1 MSKAKIIDKKSI
13 ESILCEKEILSSI
26 HHSFI
31 VNLIYSFQDHD
42 NLYIVMN
49 LFSGGNLRYHLS
61 IKRHFNEEQTKFL
74 ISSILIGLEYIHS
87 QNILFRD
94 LKPEN
99 LVFDNKGYLLITDF
113 GIAKKYTINNKKDTS
128 GTVGY
133 LAPEVLCNVNHGFSI
148 DYYSVG
154 IITYELIFGHRPY
167 LGKSKHE
174 IKQLILTRQAHVD
187 YDELPDG
194 FKEDVCDFINNLIQR
209 KPKNRLGKNGIKEVI
224 EHSWFNGFDWNEM
237 KKKKKLAPY
246 VPKNGDNFDRRY
258 CMGND
263 KIGTDTIERYAN
275 IMNDSEYCNVFKD
288 FDMKKIPKEF
298 FDWKNNDNNN
308 NNNYNTSNLSTN
320 NISRNKNE
328 NKKFNNNNKI
338 KNNVNININNNINI
352 NKSINNNNN
361 IQNNNNNNNNN
372 NNENKSFNEIKS
384 FNNSKEKEKNY
395 LNYTGSFIKNNC
407 ILNGYSNI
415 NINNNNNSIN
425 LYKVIFNNSNKQTN
439 NSNKNK
445 FFSYLE
451 NSNENNNNIKNNS
464 SYSGTFYN
472 QANNILNNSKLNKN
486 IYNNNNN
493 NNNNYSTYVMRLSK
507 YKKKHINNNINNNNN
522 NNNNTKKLL
531 SCRSAQSLK
540 HVKSNNNSYS
550 NDFLINNKN
559 KIKMIDKKLP
569 IINISLSRKK
579 SVFGN
584 EFFNNNKYFKY
595 DYYNNLK
602 ERSYSNNQKKIKNY
616 FEDNN
621 YKSMY
626 LTKRNPN
633 TKGSLSYFK

>member
-113 GIAKKYTINNKKDTS
+113 GIAKRYTINNKKDTS

-328 NKKFNNNNKI
+328 NKKFNNNNNKI
-338 KNNVNININNNINI
+338 KNNVNVNINNNNINI

-361 IQNNNNNNNNN
+361 NNNIQNNNN

-439 NSNKNK
+439 KSNKNK

-493 NNNNYSTYVMRLSK
+493 NNNYSTYVMGLST
-507 YKKKHINNNINNNNN
+507 YKKKHINNNNNI
-522 NNNNTKKLL
+522 NTKKLL

>member
-113 GIAKKYTINNKKDTS
+113 GIAKRYTINNKKDTS

-154 IITYELIFGHRPY
+154 ITTYELIFGHRPY

-308 NNNYNTSNLSTN
+308 
-320 NISRNKNE
+320 
-328 NKKFNNNNKI
+328 
-338 KNNVNININNNINI
+338 
-352 NKSINNNNN
+352 
-361 IQNNNNNNNNN
+361 
-372 NNENKSFNEIKS
+372 
-384 FNNSKEKEKNY
+384 
-395 LNYTGSFIKNNC
+395 
-407 ILNGYSNI
+407 
-415 NINNNNNSIN
+415 
-425 LYKVIFNNSNKQTN
+425 
-439 NSNKNK
+439 
-445 FFSYLE
+445 
-451 NSNENNNNIKNNS
+451 
-464 SYSGTFYN
+464 
-472 QANNILNNSKLNKN
+472 
-486 IYNNNNN
+486 YNN
-493 NNNNYSTYVMRLSK
+493 
-507 YKKKHINNNINNNNN
+507 
-522 NNNNTKKLL
+522 
-531 SCRSAQSLK
+531 
-540 HVKSNNNSYS
+540 
-550 NDFLINNKN
+550 
-559 KIKMIDKKLP
+559 
-569 IINISLSRKK
+569 
-579 SVFGN
+579 
-584 EFFNNNKYFKY
+584 
-595 DYYNNLK
+595 
-602 ERSYSNNQKKIKNY
+602 
-616 FEDNN
+616 
-621 YKSMY
+621 
-626 LTKRNPN
+626 
-633 TKGSLSYFK
+633 